1 MTRRHALSITV
12 LFEVF
17 IFSLMIVSLTDS
29 DREASYKENRTLA
42 QRPKLTVK
50 SLLDGSFAKEF
61 EEYFQDQF
69 PFRDFFMDTSF
80 KFTTLMARK
89 GEDDVS
95 LVEGGEGADYDEN
108 TNIFNP
114 PSGFEP
120 IEPTPSPE
128 PTVEPTM
135 TPGSPQATPGEQT
148 PTTTPAPTKTP
159 VPTPAPT
166 TDISY
171 EYNQK
176 FLRIGDRILEV
187 YWYSKQRA
195 ESYFNV
201 LKRVADELP
210 NAKIYALLTPS
221 SVELYTPEKYKGYGH
236 SSKEAIDYLFS
247 NMDKRINQVN
257 VYDKMMSKKNE
268 YIYFR
273 TDHHWTQR
281 GAYYA
286 YEEFCKAANIKARK
300 MNEYKKDTVPNFLG
314 SYFKYI
320 PDDRFRRNPDY
331 LELFYTLANNEGRA
345 YYDISMNLKNSFAVK
360 AVRTPNEMKDYPAK
374 YMVFMNGD
382 NPLTHFK
389 TGVDNNKRIVVFK
402 DSYGNSLVPFLLSHY
417 EDVYVIDIRAEKY
430 LSGVLEFIKQKG
442 INEVLFVNYVNC
454 PTQSDAFV
462 SLDKML

>member
-1 MTRRHALSITV
+1 MTRRHALSIIV
-12 LFEVF
+12 LFAVI
-17 IFSLMIVSLTDS
+17 IFSLMIVSMTDE
-29 DREASYKENRTLA
+29 DREVSYKENRTLA
-42 QRPKLTVK
+42 QMPKLTVK
-50 SLLDGSFAKEF
+50 SLLDGSFAREF
-61 EEYFQDQF
+61 EAYFQDQF
-69 PFRDFFMDTSF
+69 PFRDFFIDTSF

-95 LVEGGEGADYDEN
+95 LVEGGEGTNYDEN

-120 IEPTPSPE
+120 IEPTSASE
-128 PTVEPTM
+128 PTLEPTS
-135 TPGSPQATPGEQT
+135 TPDITQANPKEQT
-148 PTTTPAPTKTP
+148 PTAAKTP
-159 VPTPAPT
+159 TPTPTPAS
-166 TDISY
+166 DISY

-176 FLRIGDRILEV
+176 FLRVGDRILEV

-201 LKRVADELP
+201 LTRVADELP

-236 SSKEAIDYLFS
+236 SSKEAIDYLYA
-247 NMDKRINQVN
+247 NMDRRIIQVN
-257 VYDKMMSKKNE
+257 VYDKMMSKKDE

-286 YEEFCKAANIKARK
+286 YEEFCKAADIKARK
-300 MNEYKKDTVPNFLG
+300 MSEYKKDTVPNFLG

-320 PDDRFRRNPDY
+320 PEDRFQKNPDY
-331 LELFYTLANNEGRA
+331 IELFYPLANNEGRT
-345 YYDISMNLKNSFAVK
+345 YYDITMNLKNSYAVK
-360 AVRTPNEMKDYPAK
+360 AVRTPSEMKDHPAK
-374 YMVFMNGD
+374 YMVFLNGD

-389 TGVDNNKRIVVFK
+389 TGVNNNRKIVVFK
-402 DSYGNSLVPFLLSHY
+402 DSYGNAFVPFLLSHY
-417 EDVYVIDIRAEKY
+417 EEVYVIDIRAEKY